1 MSAPLTPGRCAVV
14 PAGILIEPKPVNWV
28 ILPVGAVITMSLPE
42 SEEITLFS
50 MNILSF
56 TLSLFVVLIS
66 PVVTTS
72 LVD

>member
-14 PAGILIEPKPVNWV
+14 PAGILIEEKPVNWV
-28 ILPVGAVITMSLPE
+28 ILPVGAVITMSLPA

>member
-1 MSAPLTPGRCAVV
+1 M
-14 PAGILIEPKPVNWV
+14 

-56 TLSLFVVLIS
+56 TLSLFVVLTS